1 MAEGNGRIG
10 LIASGRSKSDARL
23 VELQMRVDELDRDL
37 VDLLNERASCSA
49 EIAAIKRVLG
59 IAVYQLEREEH
70 VVAHANSVNDGPLAW
85 EALTRV
91 FQRIIEETRQFEEK
105 GEIGPGDIE
114 DRGDRG
120 NDDRNAGAG
129 V

>member
-1 MAEGNGRIG
+1 MRI
-10 LIASGRSKSDARL
+10 
-23 VELQMRVDELDRDL
+23 DELDRDL
-37 VDLLNERASCSA
+37 VDLLNEWASCTA
-49 EIAAIKRVLG
+49 EIAAIKMVLG
-59 IAVYQLEREEH
+59 VAVYQPEREEH

-105 GEIGPGDIE
+105 GEIGPGDIKDE
-114 DRGDRG
+114 GDRG